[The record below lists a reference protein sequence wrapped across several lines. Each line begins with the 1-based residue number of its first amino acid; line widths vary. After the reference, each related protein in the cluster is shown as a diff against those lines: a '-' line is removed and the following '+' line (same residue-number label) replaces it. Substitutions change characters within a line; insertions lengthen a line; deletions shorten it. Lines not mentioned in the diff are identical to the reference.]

1 MPLFNFLKQ
10 KKGVKILGNI
20 DLSIDKKVPTISI
33 DIKGDVDRVVKQL
46 NKKGLMVGSGDFYAV
61 RLLESLGI
69 ELPAGVLRLSFVH
82 YTNSKEIDSLIE
94 ALDQIL

>member
-1 MPLFNFLKQ
+1 M
-10 KKGVKILGNI
+10 

-33 DIKGDVDRVVKQL
+33 DVKGDVDRVVQQL
-46 NKKGLMVGSGDFYAV
+46 NKKGLMAGSGDFYAV
-61 RLLESLGI
+61 RLLETLGI

-82 YTNSKEIDSLIE
+82 YTKSKEIDLLIE

>member
-1 MPLFNFLKQ
+1 M
-10 KKGVKILGNI
+10 

-33 DIKGDVDRVVKQL
+33 DIKGNVEKVVHKL

-61 RLLESLGI
+61 RLLEALGI
-69 ELPAGVLRLSFVH
+69 ELPSGVLRLSYVH
-82 YTNSKEIDSLIE
+82 YTKSEEINSLIN

>member
-1 MPLFNFLKQ
+1 MA
-10 KKGVKILGNI
+10 
-20 DLSIDKKVPTISI
+20 
-33 DIKGDVDRVVKQL
+33 
-46 NKKGLMVGSGDFYAV
+46 GSGDFYAV

-82 YTNSKEIDSLIE
+82 YTKSKEINSLIE

>member
-1 MPLFNFLKQ
+1 M
-10 KKGVKILGNI
+10 

-33 DIKGDVDRVVKQL
+33 DIKGNVEKVVHKL

-61 RLLESLGI
+61 RLLEALGI
-69 ELPAGVLRLSFVH
+69 ELPSGVLRLSFVH
-82 YTNSKEIDSLIE
+82 YTKSEEINSLIN